1 MNVNYI
7 RNNMIEDNS
16 SELREPSPAT
26 AVVNYVLNKSMP
38 FLCVGGFLFYEFGW
52 MSLAP
57 YFVLG
62 LMWFASYFSFSC
74 GYSAAVLEQNFS
86 GMIMRLS
93 DEELDDEDTTEQK
106 EKKTK

>member
-1 MNVNYI
+1 MKDKNNEMN
-7 RNNMIEDNS
+7 
-16 SELREPSPAT
+16 EPSSAT
-26 AVVNYVLNKSMP
+26 IVMNYMLNRTMP
-38 FLCVGGFLFYEFGW
+38 FLCAAGVLFYEFGW
-52 MSLAP
+52 MSLVP

-62 LMWFASYFSFSC
+62 LMWFVSSFSFSC

-93 DEELDDEDTTEQK
+93 EEELDDEDIIEPK

>member
-1 MNVNYI
+1 MK
-7 RNNMIEDNS
+7 DKT
-16 SELREPSPAT
+16 SEMGEPSTAT
-26 AVVNYVLNKSMP
+26 AVVNYILNKSMP
-38 FLCVGGFLFYEFGW
+38 FLCGGGFLFYEFGW

-74 GYSAAVLEQNFS
+74 GYSAAVVENNF
-86 GMIMRLS
+86 GHMIMRLAEEDV
-93 DEELDDEDTTEQK
+93 DEEDIIKTK